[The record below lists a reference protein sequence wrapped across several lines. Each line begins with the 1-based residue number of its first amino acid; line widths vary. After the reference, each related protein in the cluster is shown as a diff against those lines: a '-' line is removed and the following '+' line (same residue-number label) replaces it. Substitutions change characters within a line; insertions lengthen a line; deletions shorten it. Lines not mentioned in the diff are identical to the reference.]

1 MSPICDKKKKDQEYD
16 KVEGAMVNKVMRNAM
31 KQEEKA
37 EEVTFIAIEFDK
49 RRLDGTQEVLQAEI
63 VGNEGMDVW
72 DIMGNTIKMRLE
84 PK

>member
-1 MSPICDKKKKDQEYD
+1 
-16 KVEGAMVNKVMRNAM
+16 MVNKVMKNAM

-84 PK
+84 PKEREE